1 MIIFFLEGTL
11 FISFDFEQADILK
24 LIEEWKEHITHY
36 EPWLDDEDWEDLQYR
51 SPEQFLEWFNDHHS
65 GHLEELYTPAFS
77 MPKIDS
83 QHLGET
89 PQ

>member
-24 LIEEWKEHITHY
+24 LIDEWKEHIII
-36 EPWLDDEDWEDLQYR
+36 ESPWLFEEDWEDLHYR
-51 SPEQFLEWFNDHHS
+51 SPELFLEWFNEYHS

-83 QHLGET
+83 QYLGDTEA
-89 PQ
+89 